1 MYQQVQQHRFC
12 STKEMLYITTV
23 LETPKLHAHLVLR
36 RDLLFGQVSNSTD
49 CFLEEVYSQFWISL
63 HSIGHYYQ
71 LSHPQNRSAGLNCC
85 PSCNVERP
93 KVNPIG
99 ECPSPPVPSPR
110 CLQFKTGFPNRKAPP
125 SHSVPPSPVDVRP
138 VRCSLFGPSSFG
150 LYARSSL
157 TP

>member
-99 ECPSPPVPSPR
+99 ECPSPPVPNWFSKQEGTSLSLCASLSRR
-110 CLQFKTGFPNRKAPP
+110 CAAGTLLL
-125 SHSVPPSPVDVRP
+125 VW
-138 VRCSLFGPSSFG
+138 SFFFRA
-150 LYARSSL
+150 LRQE
-157 TP
+157 